1 MLSYSRQIIL
11 RSALLVAL
19 LPLALT
25 IFSCSNSDNES
36 TKLSGFVQSGD
47 QPIQLST
54 ITLFSTG
61 TGQGPQMLGEA
72 LSDAS
77 GFFSISYR
85 TPSGSNAVL
94 YLIADST
101 FINASQTNINSS
113 ETKQEH
119 DLNFIRLATVLGTK
133 PVLSEIV
140 INELTTIATAY
151 AMAQFITPTGIDGMS
166 PGLQNAAATLR
177 NLVNLET
184 GEVGSVLGNFLNGIS
199 TSTMATFN
207 SLANLLAA
215 CVRTE
220 SECSPL
226 FSLATPPQG
235 DAPTNTLEAAV
246 NIAHFPWQN
255 VQDLLTLSQQQPLYS
270 PALAPDDEINAWT
283 LALTYQGN
291 SQELNG
297 PGNIAFDQDGNA
309 WITNNY
315 VFHVPTLDP
324 EGKVCGDNHILKF
337 TSTGEDSPGAP
348 YLGGGVYGAGYGITL
363 DPDGNVW
370 VGNFGFQGFNCPLS
384 VEELSQTVSKF
395 ASDGT
400 PISPDSQGNEMGQD
414 HGGFQGAGNTISQ
427 PQGTVSDLDGNIW
440 IANCS
445 GNSITQ
451 FPGGDPGAAFE
462 IAPVDD
468 MDDSLLVKPFDIA
481 IDLEGNAWVTT
492 TITTACSPS
501 TAKAI

>member
-25 IFSCSNSDNES
+25 IFSCSNNDNES
-36 TKLSGFVQSGD
+36 TKLSGFVQSDD

-85 TPSGSNAVL
+85 IPSVSNAVL
-94 YLIADST
+94 YLTADST

-184 GEVGSVLGNFLNGIS
+184 GEVGSVLGNFPNGIF
-199 TSTMATFN
+199 TSTVATFN
-207 SLANLLAA
+207 FAGEPA
-215 CVRTE
+215 CGVCENGIGMLSSFFSCDTAPGRRSHKYLGGRGE
-220 SECSPL
+220 YRP
-226 FSLATPPQG
+226 FSLAERSG
-235 DAPTNTLEAAV
+235 SIDS
-246 NIAHFPWQN
+246 IA
-255 VQDLLTLSQQQPLYS
+255 
-270 PALAPDDEINAWT
+270 
-283 LALTYQGN
+283 
-291 SQELNG
+291 
-297 PGNIAFDQDGNA
+297 
-309 WITNNY
+309 
-315 VFHVPTLDP
+315 
-324 EGKVCGDNHILKF
+324 
-337 TSTGEDSPGAP
+337 
-348 YLGGGVYGAGYGITL
+348 
-363 DPDGNVW
+363 
-370 VGNFGFQGFNCPLS
+370 
-384 VEELSQTVSKF
+384 
-395 ASDGT
+395 
-400 PISPDSQGNEMGQD
+400 
-414 HGGFQGAGNTISQ
+414 
-427 PQGTVSDLDGNIW
+427 
-440 IANCS
+440 
-445 GNSITQ
+445 
-451 FPGGDPGAAFE
+451 
-462 IAPVDD
+462 
-468 MDDSLLVKPFDIA
+468 
-481 IDLEGNAWVTT
+481 TT
-492 TITTACSPS
+492 TSILSCPRSGR
-501 TAKAI
+501 